1 MDIAQVKKQF
11 SDKLSICLSLCC
23 ILHCIALPVII
34 LMIPSFAS
42 LWINNEKVHVIL
54 VLFAVPIS
62 LFAMA
67 KSLRVHHNYKCIS
80 LAVIGLSLLV
90 GAIFMHD
97 INFGSENSHIGHKE
111 ATHHEEVGHKEAT
124 HHEEA
129 GHKEATHHEEDEHE
143 HHEHGGI
150 GETLETIFTVLG
162 GLILLGAHY
171 LNIRSIRE
179 ST

>member
-1 MDIAQVKKQF
+1 MNIAQVKKQF

-97 INFGSENSHIGHKE
+97 INFGSESSHIGHE
-111 ATHHEEVGHKEAT
+111 EAT

-129 GHKEATHHEEDEHE
+129 GHKEATHHEEAEHG

>member
-1 MDIAQVKKQF
+1 MNIAQVKKQF

-97 INFGSENSHIGHKE
+97 INFGSESHIGHKE
-111 ATHHEEVGHKEAT
+111 VA

-129 GHKEATHHEEDEHE
+129 GHKEATHHEEDEHEHE

>member
-1 MDIAQVKKQF
+1 MNIAQVKKQF

-97 INFGSENSHIGHKE
+97 INFGSESHIEHKE
-111 ATHHEEVGHKEAT
+111 VA

-129 GHKEATHHEEDEHE
+129 GHKEATHYEEDEHE

-162 GLILLGAHY
+162 GLILLGAHF

>member
-1 MDIAQVKKQF
+1 MNIAQVKKQF

-42 LWINNEKVHVIL
+42 LWINNEKVHIIL

-97 INFGSENSHIGHKE
+97 INFGSESHIGHKE
-111 ATHHEEVGHKEAT
+111 VA

-129 GHKEATHHEEDEHE
+129 GHKEATHHEEDEHEHE

>member
-1 MDIAQVKKQF
+1 MNIAQVKKQF

-80 LAVIGLSLLV
+80 LAIIGLSLLV
-90 GAIFMHD
+90 GALFMHD
-97 INFGSENSHIGHKE
+97 INFGSESSHIGHE
-111 ATHHEEVGHKEAT
+111 EAT

-129 GHKEATHHEEDEHE
+129 GHKEATHHEEAEHG